1 MRRYAFNLFP
11 MKNKLFLAIMVLIS
25 FLASRCG
32 SNNESNNAPIS
43 TAATPKHDTVV
54 MSLGLNSKGIGRFKN
69 VVLTHPL
76 DAGMVAK
83 GQAIYSA
90 KCISCHKLTDEKL
103 VGPGWKGVTDRQKPE
118 WIMNFITN
126 TSVMLDSDMVAQ
138 SLIAICL
145 VRMPSQNLTDD
156 QARDML
162 EFMRKNDGKN

>member
-1 MRRYAFNLFP
+1 M
-11 MKNKLFLAIMVLIS
+11 NKLFLIIVALIGI
-25 FLASRCG
+25 FAASCG
-32 SNNESNNAPIS
+32 SNNESKNAPIS
-43 TAATPKHDTVV
+43 TAVAPKPDTVM
-54 MSLGLNSKGIGRFKN
+54 MSLGLNPKGIGRFRN

-76 DAGMVAK
+76 DASMVDK
-83 GQAIYSA
+83 GQAIYSS
-90 KCISCHKLTDEKL
+90 KCFSCHKLTDEKL

-138 SLIAICL
+138 SLITICL
-145 VRMPSQNLTDD
+145 VRMPSQNLTDE